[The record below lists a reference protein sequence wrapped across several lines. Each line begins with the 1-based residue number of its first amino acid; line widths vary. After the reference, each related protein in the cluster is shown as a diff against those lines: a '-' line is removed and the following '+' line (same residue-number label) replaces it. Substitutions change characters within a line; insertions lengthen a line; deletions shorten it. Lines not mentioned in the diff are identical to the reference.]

1 MEKGRPRLQTWKGH
15 RSRVELYRN
24 DNRASPESA
33 PSRALSIFLHLY
45 EDAVTFCNFNKY
57 MTGYADTDLFG
68 PSNELTRAEFV
79 TVLHRIV
86 DPEAAGVDFT
96 TVKNETGFADVEYGN

>member
-1 MEKGRPRLQTWKGH
+1 MQLSLYWPVQ
-15 RSRVELYRN
+15 ELGC
-24 DNRASPESA
+24 SS
-33 PSRALSIFLHLY
+33 SRALSFFLHLY

-57 MTGYADTDLFG
+57 MTDYADTDLFG

-86 DPEAAGVDFT
+86 DPETAGVDFAT
-96 TVKNETGFADVEYGN
+96 AKNETGFAERGL

>member
-1 MEKGRPRLQTWKGH
+1 
-15 RSRVELYRN
+15 
-24 DNRASPESA
+24 
-33 PSRALSIFLHLY
+33 
-45 EDAVTFCNFNKY
+45 

-86 DPEAAGVDFT
+86 DPEAAGVDFAT
-96 TVKNETGFADVEYGN
+96 AKNETGFADVEDGN

>member
-1 MEKGRPRLQTWKGH
+1 
-15 RSRVELYRN
+15 
-24 DNRASPESA
+24 
-33 PSRALSIFLHLY
+33 
-45 EDAVTFCNFNKY
+45 

-86 DPEAAGVDFT
+86 DPEAAGVDFST
-96 TVKNETGFADVEYGN
+96 AKNKTGFADVEDGN

>member
-1 MEKGRPRLQTWKGH
+1 MQLSLYWPVQ
-15 RSRVELYRN
+15 ELGC
-24 DNRASPESA
+24 SS
-33 PSRALSIFLHLY
+33 SRALSFFLHLY

-96 TVKNETGFADVEYGN
+96 TAKNETGFAERGL